1 MITTLLLVAAMVSGA
16 VDAEA
21 ALMNSRSI
29 VYLTGDTTG
38 FTNYASITEGTVY
51 GTTFSTRFDQ
61 DYYQF
66 VPGESGIFTF
76 SAIDGLNV
84 SVSVYGQVLTNT
96 PVLITSYT
104 VNSTESNFGYNH
116 GVYLDLEKY
125 DYFYY
130 VATNASGLQNQSYF
144 LSVNELEIH
153 NSALDLFRYDVA
165 QKTYSSLA
173 FSSTGSGASST
184 SGYNPNGSASISL
197 PSYPTG
203 TDVNLTVANGF
214 NTLTTYPYSA
224 VAANCTDHRST
235 SFLIGSRIAATAMH
249 CVSAEGHIKYD
260 ITSIHLL
267 FGSNTK
273 YVSTTY
279 GVFTSLYFSPHWF
292 LQDVAANQV
301 DWALGVL
308 DDDYGDTFG
317 YLPIAKAESYNLT
330 TSSQLVIDG
339 YKSNLNYQVLSYA
352 NYQEYYGA
360 KIRYTYVTAG
370 GDSGAPV
377 ISFDHGKVMA
387 IHTGSSV
394 PNYSNGTYFDDYR
407 FALAEQLI
415 GGYMS

>member
-38 FTNYASITEGTVY
+38 FTNYVSITEDTVY

-61 DYYQF
+61 DYYRF

-116 GVYLDLEKY
+116 GVYLDLEMY

-173 FSSTGSGASST
+173 FNSTGSGASST
-184 SGYNPNGSASISL
+184 SGYNPNGSASISF
-197 PSYPTG
+197 PSNSTG
-203 TDVNLTVANGF
+203 TDVNLTAANGF

-224 VAANCTDHRST
+224 VAANGLGHAST
-235 SFLIGSRIAATAMH
+235 SFLIGPNVFATAMH
-249 CVSAEGHIKYD
+249 CVGNTHHINYD
-260 ITSIHLL
+260 VDTQYLY
-267 FGSNTK
+267 FGANQKNVPTA
-273 YVSTTY
+273 Y
-279 GVFTSLYFSPHWF
+279 GVCEAIYFSPHYF
-292 LQDVAANQV
+292 DRDGNAYKY
-301 DWALGVL
+301 DWAFGVL

-317 YLPIAKAESYNLT
+317 YLPIAKATSYMMT
-330 TSSQLVIDG
+330 PSCQIVVDG
-339 YKSNLNYQVLSYA
+339 YKGGQDYQVLSYA
-352 NYQEYYGA
+352 DYYTMNGEE
-360 KIRYTYVTAG
+360 IRYTNVTSG
-370 GDSGAPV
+370 GDSGAPA
-377 ISFDHGKVMA
+377 ISYQYGKVMA
-387 IHTGSSV
+387 IHTGAFGTE
-394 PNYSNGTYFDDYR
+394 YSAGIYFSTYR